1 VIAVLSLG
9 QDPLGFLLHL
19 ITAVLAHFVDTARVD
34 LTPELDKYLLTTTD
48 VSSPAQGAF
57 TARDA
62 LRRMNLGM
70 VVATDLL
77 IVVVLTYACI
87 RMLFE
92 RGAGSHYSMRVILPR
107 LLSAI
112 VLIHFSL
119 PFMQMAI
126 DLNNAL
132 GSVAMTLGDGFKS
145 PSLPWTVPLGA
156 PSIAQISA
164 SQNLF
169 QALFAVALVV
179 ALVVLMVTYIIR
191 YALLGI
197 LIVTAPMAA
206 LCTVL
211 PETLTYSRTWLRLF
225 LATVFMQALQLV
237 VLRVAMVTAFDPNG
251 SLVQTIY
258 ALATLWIMLKVPGAL
273 STASHLETK
282 GSTMAHTI
290 ENAMHRALVPARHVA
305 QHT

>member
-1 VIAVLSLG
+1 VVAAASLV

-19 ITAVLAHFVDTARVD
+19 ITDVLTHLVDTARVD
-34 LTPELDKYLLTTTD
+34 LTAVLNTYLLTTTD
-48 VSSPAQGAF
+48 VSTPAHGAL

-70 VVATDLL
+70 VVAMDLL
-77 IVVVLTYACI
+77 IVVVVIYACI

-92 RGAGSHYSMRVILPR
+92 RAVPSDHSMRVILPR
-107 LLSAI
+107 LLGAI

-119 PFMQMAI
+119 PLMQMAI

-132 GSVAMTLGDGFKS
+132 GSVAMTLGNTLTD
-145 PSLPWTVPLGA
+145 PQMPWTVPLGA
-156 PSIAQISA
+156 PAIAQISA

-169 QALFAVALVV
+169 RALFAVALVA
-179 ALVVLMVTYIIR
+179 ALVVLMVTYVIR

-211 PETLTYSRTWLRLF
+211 PETVNYSRTWLRLF

-273 STASHLETK
+273 GAASHLETK
-282 GSTMAHTI
+282 SRTMAHTL
-290 ENAMHRALVPARHVA
+290 ENAMQKALVPARRLGP
-305 QHT
+305 HT